1 MGQLLRALAL
11 VLALALEP
19 RHRQA
24 RACTWPHARATNRSG
39 CGTSRRRRASPTS
52 YVVGRVAPR
61 AWHLGWQLADTR
73 GVPSWLAAGGA
84 RKLGA
89 QRGVASQWQVRGE
102 CQRGQVPPRVGGV
115 DGWVCPEAVGRTPAL
130 HHGTCGPQKPAGR
143 GNGRRGQPA
152 AGVGLQVMVL
162 ASVSRAVL
170 VQRVGCAAVGLD
182 KWLWEH
188 RNKLKSCVNSVYFNY
203 VLCTCT
209 HTRHAAR
216 CDNRLALLHG
226 AFQHSGEERRG
237 GSALG

>member
-1 MGQLLRALAL
+1 
-11 VLALALEP
+11 
-19 RHRQA
+19 
-24 RACTWPHARATNRSG
+24 
-39 CGTSRRRRASPTS
+39 
-52 YVVGRVAPR
+52 
-61 AWHLGWQLADTR
+61 
-73 GVPSWLAAGGA
+73 
-84 RKLGA
+84 
-89 QRGVASQWQVRGE
+89 
-102 CQRGQVPPRVGGV
+102 
-115 DGWVCPEAVGRTPAL
+115 
-130 HHGTCGPQKPAGR
+130 
-143 GNGRRGQPA
+143 
-152 AGVGLQVMVL
+152 MVL